1 MNQPPK
7 GYYRQLLSDTYPMIR
22 IGFTH
27 TPMYGVTRVDN
38 TNVLKVLDNSTDP
51 YSKYYSEGLRNGTM
65 VTIVEN
71 SDTDRYF
78 SVGELYFKS

>member
-1 MNQPPK
+1 MTAPK
-7 GYYRQLLSDTYPMIR
+7 GYYRNLISDSNIR
-22 IGFTH
+22 IAFTH